1 MFSEYASRFLAQS
14 QSRLSNF
21 GQADNDDNLPR
32 PTRNQRDT
40 GRGNG
45 PSRSFLGRGY
55 GGNPYQQTGAGSRFG
70 QLAFASRIS
79 AAQDAPLFHSTLDE
93 FREEDDEEERD
104 REAADMFALQRSRR
118 VAAASKLADSVESDA
133 HSRGSLEDSAS
144 HDDPYRDM
152 SMRRGI
158 RSSWNGTRSTHRPGL
173 ARDALL
179 EEVEDVPRS
188 SSDRESDRG
197 TNAKGKMVD
206 VGLESQEDPD
216 EEPPASL
223 LGGETPRDSSPPA
236 FQQFKATETER
247 TQFMARRE
255 STAETDMSMRR
266 GAPPEEE
273 RVQTTIQ
280 YIEGEIFRHDPFFA
294 WIFLISLAG
303 MLSTFFLVWLHT
315 SPRKGPVGDTIYT
328 TLQKSFHMLAVD
340 TVVAVLVS
348 FVWLATLRSFVRPLV
363 SVILIAVPVI
373 LFSFSLYSFVSS
385 FKGQTHGNSFQ
396 DSVMRWAS
404 IIPAISCIFW
414 VWLVVRGRRAIQQ
427 AIEILQFSSRILAQN
442 SALLLVGFG
451 CLALIVVWTWAWLA
465 MFTRVF
471 MGGYFSKSLVRFVI
485 RFSSWWLGAA
495 FIFLY
500 MWTVSVINAVHRAT
514 TAATVSQW
522 YFHRNAGP
530 ATPSRDIVS
539 AALNH
544 ALTAIFGSICESTL
558 LSLLIRAPLI
568 FLPRKLGAAVSNI
581 ASFWIPTPVV
591 ALMNPLTITY
601 SAIHSQ
607 NLATS
612 ARGLDQMELVSPAI
626 PTTTLTPRVLRY
638 RGQSN
643 GLLPYRLAKLLL
655 VATRLIMATALGF
668 AGWVITAKQLRIET
682 PDGLGVRGSAYA
694 YVVGLMASFIGYS
707 VMGAME
713 GILSGIVDA
722 VLICYGSE
730 RRMERGHGRFC
741 LEAAYLFGERRGG
754 DEMEL
759 APANTA
765 TIISSPYHL
774 GTRDAAVG
782 RGPTALLE
790 AGYADA
796 IRKLGIAVNHVEL
809 ESVGEFEGDIGRLLE
824 LLRRTSKTARQVV
837 QDSSFPI
844 ILAGNCSATVGV
856 QAGIT
861 AAQDAVPSCVWLD
874 AHDDFN
880 NLGSMGVAMLG
891 GLCWKTLLTSIP
903 GFLIPLL
910 MNGERFR
917 LWSLR
922 GLLLLARGWL
932 LKGY

>member
-21 GQADNDDNLPR
+21 GQTDNNENPTR
-32 PTRNQRDT
+32 QPEWPSRSTRNQRDT

-45 PSRSFLGRGY
+45 PGSRSFLGR
-55 GGNPYQQTGAGSRFG
+55 GNPYQQTGAGSRFG

-93 FREEDDEEERD
+93 FREEDDEEERE
-104 REAADMFALQRSRR
+104 RADMFALQRSRR

-133 HSRGSLEDSAS
+133 HSRGSMEDSMNNE
-144 HDDPYRDM
+144 DPYRDM

-158 RSSWNGTRSTHRPGL
+158 RSSWNGTRSAHRPGV
-173 ARDALL
+173 ARDTLI
-179 EEVEDVPRS
+179 EEAEDDSRS
-188 SSDRESDRG
+188 SDDRTSSQTD
-197 TNAKGKMVD
+197 AKGKMVD

-216 EEPPASL
+216 EDPPASL

-236 FQQFKATETER
+236 FQRFKGTDTER
-247 TQFMARRE
+247 TPFMARRE
-255 STAETDMSMRR
+255 STTETDVSVRR
-266 GAPPEEE
+266 GAPQEEQ
-273 RVQTTIQ
+273 VQTTIQ

-294 WIFLISLAG
+294 WIFLIALAG

-328 TLQKSFHMLAVD
+328 TLQRSFHMLAVD
-340 TVVAVLVS
+340 TVVAVFVS
-348 FVWLATLRSFVRPLV
+348 FIWLAALRSFVRPLV
-363 SVILIAVPVI
+363 SVILVAVPVI
-373 LFSFSLYSFVSS
+373 LFSFSIYSFVSS
-385 FKGQTHGNSFQ
+385 FKGRTHGASLQ

-404 IIPAISCIFW
+404 IVPAASCILW

-451 CLALIVVWTWAWLA
+451 CLGLIVLWTWAWLN

-485 RFSSWWLGAA
+485 QLSSWWLGAG

-500 MWTVSVINAVHRAT
+500 MWTISVINAVHRAT

-530 ATPSRDIVS
+530 ATPSREIVT
-539 AALNH
+539 AAFNH
-544 ALTAIFGSICESTL
+544 ALTTIFGSLCESTL

-568 FLPRKLGAAVSNI
+568 FLPRKLGAAVTNI
-581 ASFWIPTPVV
+581 ASFWIPTPVI

-612 ARGLDQMELVSPAI
+612 ARGLDQMELVSPTV
-626 PTTTLTPRVLRY
+626 PTTTLTPRVLRN
-638 RGQSN
+638 RGQPN

-655 VATRLIMATALGF
+655 VATRLIMATGLGF
-668 AGWVITAKQLRIET
+668 AGWVITAKQLRIQL
-682 PDGLGVRGSAYA
+682 PDGVGMRGSAYA
-694 YVVGLMASFIGYS
+694 YVVGMMASFIGYS

-754 DEMEL
+754 D
-759 APANTA
+759 T
-765 TIISSPYHL
+765 
-774 GTRDAAVG
+774 
-782 RGPTALLE
+782 LE
-790 AGYADA
+790 YA
-796 IRKLGIAVNHVEL
+796 
-809 ESVGEFEGDIGRLLE
+809 
-824 LLRRTSKTARQVV
+824 
-837 QDSSFPI
+837 
-844 ILAGNCSATVGV
+844 
-856 QAGIT
+856 
-861 AAQDAVPSCVWLD
+861 
-874 AHDDFN
+874 
-880 NLGSMGVAMLG
+880 
-891 GLCWKTLLTSIP
+891 
-903 GFLIPLL
+903 
-910 MNGERFR
+910 
-917 LWSLR
+917 
-922 GLLLLARGWL
+922 
-932 LKGY
+932 